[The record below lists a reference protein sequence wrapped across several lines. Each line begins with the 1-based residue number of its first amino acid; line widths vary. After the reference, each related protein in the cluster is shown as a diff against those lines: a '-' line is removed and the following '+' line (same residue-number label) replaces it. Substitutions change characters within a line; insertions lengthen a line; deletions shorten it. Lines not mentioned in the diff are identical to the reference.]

1 MKKRLADT
9 AISASQHGDKHSS
22 FLQKRE
28 NINHY
33 LKTNLHKN
41 LRFLC
46 RCNKKSSPT
55 YLIDRLLPCSKH
67 KMLYI

>member
-9 AISASQHGDKHSS
+9 AISATQHGDKHSS

-33 LKTNLHKN
+33 LKTK
-41 LRFLC
+41 
-46 RCNKKSSPT
+46 
-55 YLIDRLLPCSKH
+55 I
-67 KMLYI
+67 

>member
-9 AISASQHGDKHSS
+9 AISASQHGDKYSS

-33 LKTNLHKN
+33 LKTK
-41 LRFLC
+41 
-46 RCNKKSSPT
+46 
-55 YLIDRLLPCSKH
+55 I
-67 KMLYI
+67 